1 MRPLFITLVIGIL
14 SHLSNAQSTEDDG
27 MFTSSVDLERLL
39 STEAEL
45 VKSLKDYV
53 KLEELRIVKL
63 KQWAMINN
71 TRY

>member
-63 KQWAMINN
+63 KQ
-71 TRY
+71 